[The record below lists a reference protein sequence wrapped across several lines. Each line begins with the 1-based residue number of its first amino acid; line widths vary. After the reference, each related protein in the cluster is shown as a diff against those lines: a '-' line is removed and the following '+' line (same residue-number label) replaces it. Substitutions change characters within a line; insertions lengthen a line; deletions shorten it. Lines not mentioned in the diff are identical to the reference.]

1 MSRRLACANALAITG
16 DHVRSYPVRFLA
28 TAFNAIVFL
37 HLHLAPRQ
45 GSDFGLRAG
54 IRDLLRDITE
64 QLAFLR
70 YVIRE
75 HRCDPAVGAT
85 ISRRATMHSLLGAW
99 REHSLVFWKRDVLQ
113 SDPG

>member
-37 HLHLAPRQ
+37 HLHLAPRR
-45 GSDFGLRAG
+45 GSDSGLRAG

-75 HRCDPAVGAT
+75 HSVIP
-85 ISRRATMHSLLGAW
+85 
-99 REHSLVFWKRDVLQ
+99 Q
-113 SDPG
+113 

>member
-1 MSRRLACANALAITG
+1 MRQRTG
-16 DHVRSYPVRFLA
+16 DHVRSYPVRVLA

-37 HLHLAPRQ
+37 HLHLAPRR
-45 GSDFGLRAG
+45 GSDSGLRPG

-75 HRCDPAVGAT
+75 HSVIP
-85 ISRRATMHSLLGAW
+85 
-99 REHSLVFWKRDVLQ
+99 Q
-113 SDPG
+113 